1 MKATLLAQRHT
12 PLRLIHSRPTQSRRS
27 RIVLLT
33 LLVLT
38 LATIPVWAHFD
49 NAGWDAQIYHKAV
62 ESIQQGHDPYA
73 DGIAAQ
79 RIAHTR
85 DAGTPSPEGPFS
97 YVYSP
102 ITLPL
107 VRVVAAV
114 PLWLATSVFWLCYVA
129 GVLGELWFGVQAL
142 KGGKPSERNFFMA
155 ILPLAV
161 FFPGFLA
168 CDTILSGNIA
178 FMLYGL
184 VLATAVLAWRRG
196 DWRWFY
202 LATLAASCV
211 KAPLLSLLAIPVL
224 SARRQWLPAGITAA
238 AGVGLFIVQPLL
250 WPTLFREYLQAVELQ
265 FSFNRDFG
273 FSPAGLFS
281 GVLFDHHLAYSPA
294 CTIFYALYAIPLF
307 AFLLFLSRRYL
318 RGDFTLAQWIPVLI
332 LGVILLNPRLI
343 EYDAAPLALPA
354 ALIAWRF
361 LAAIASPRR
370 TILYFTLSFVAVNA
384 IALTGW
390 QIWKLTEG
398 PLLVVLF
405 AAGAYTL
412 LRPRSGRVHDERAEA
427 EAVLVRA

>member
-1 MKATLLAQRHT
+1 MQDTT
-12 PLRLIHSRPTQSRRS
+12 MRLIRSRFTQSGRS

-38 LATIPVWAHFD
+38 VATIPVWAHFD
-49 NAGWDAQIYHKAV
+49 KPAWDAEIYHKAV
-62 ESIQQGHDPYA
+62 ESIQMGHDPYA

-79 RIAHTR
+79 QIAHNGA
-85 DAGTPSPEGPFS
+85 AGTPSPDGPFS

-107 VRVVAAV
+107 VRVIAAL
-114 PLWLATSVFWLCYVA
+114 PLWLTGSLFWLCYLA
-129 GVLGELWFGVQAL
+129 GVLGELWFGLQAL
-142 KGGKPSERNFFMA
+142 QGGSRAERNFFLSV
-155 ILPLAV
+155 LPLAI

-168 CDTILSGNIA
+168 CDTILSGNVA

-184 VLATAVLAWRRG
+184 VLSTAVLAWRRG
-196 DWRWFY
+196 EWRWFY
-202 LATLAASCV
+202 VATLAASCV

-224 SARRQWLPAGITAA
+224 SARRQWRAAGITAA
-238 AGVGLFIVQPLL
+238 AGVGLFLVQPML
-250 WPTLFREYLQAVELQ
+250 WPKLFREYLQAVELQ

-281 GVLFDHHLAYSPA
+281 GVLFDHHIPYSPA

-307 AFLLFLSRRYL
+307 GFLLFLSRRYL
-318 RGDFTLAQWIPVLI
+318 RGEFALAQWIPVLM
-332 LGVILLNPRLI
+332 LGVVLLNPRLI

-361 LAAIASPRR
+361 LAAIVPPRR
-370 TILYFTLSFVAVNA
+370 TILYFTLLFIAVNA

-398 PLLVVLF
+398 PLLVALF

-412 LRPRSGRVHDERAEA
+412 LRSRSVPVHEERQETEA
-427 EAVLVRA
+427 LLVRA